1 MENKMKNCP
10 RCNAPNEDN
19 AVICTSCGVPFNEA
33 QPQQQYT
40 NINPQ
45 QPPQYQSS
53 APQYQMPGGQ
63 YQTPNNMPPYTPQKK
78 KKKGCLTAIL
88 IAIAI
93 FIILIIMGAIFG
105 DSSDSS
111 SNSSSTN
118 NAQDSATVT
127 AQTNPENEN
136 NVGNYKVELVDSYI
150 TEDSNGDDILV
161 VTYSFTNNDDEPR
174 AFVYTIDDKAYQN
187 GVELG
192 DVYSSY
198 GIDGYDFTTS
208 NSEIKPG
215 VTVEVQ
221 EAYELYDTSTSVEI
235 DLSIIFSD
243 DVEQSYTIE
252 LK

>member
-1 MENKMKNCP
+1 MKNCP
-10 RCNAPNEDN
+10 ICNAPNEDN
-19 AVICTSCGVPFNEA
+19 AVICTSCGVPFNEV
-33 QPQQQYT
+33 PPHQQYS

-45 QPPQYQSS
+45 QPPQFQSS
-53 APQYQMPGGQ
+53 VPQYQMPGGQ
-63 YQTPNNMPPYTPQKK
+63 YQTPNNMPPYAPQKK
-78 KKKGCLTAIL
+78 KKEGCLTAIL

-93 FIILIIMGAIFG
+93 FILLILISAIFDG
-105 DSSDSS
+105 SSDSS
-111 SNSSSTN
+111 SNSSSSTN
-118 NAQDSATVT
+118 NAQDSSTVT
-127 AQTNPENEN
+127 AQTKPADEN
-136 NVGNYKVELVDSYI
+136 NVGNYKVEIVDSYI
-150 TEDSNGDDILV
+150 TEDSKGDDILV
-161 VTYSFTNNDDEPR
+161 VTYSFTNNDDEPK

-221 EAYELYDTSTSVEI
+221 EAYELYDTSTPVEI
-235 DLSIIFSD
+235 DLSIIFSN